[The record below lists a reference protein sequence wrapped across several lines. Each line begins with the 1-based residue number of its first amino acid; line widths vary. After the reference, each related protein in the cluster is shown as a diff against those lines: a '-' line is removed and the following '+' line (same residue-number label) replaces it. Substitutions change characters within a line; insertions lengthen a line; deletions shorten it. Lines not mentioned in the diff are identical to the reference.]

1 MVKAVIF
8 DFDGT
13 IADSS
18 EGIMESALRTVETI
32 GYDRSLYSE
41 DYLKRFIGPPLRDCF
56 RITFSVPEDRIEE
69 CVKTYREF
77 YNSDGMFR
85 MKPYDGIKELL
96 YALRAMGIKTAVATN
111 KMEELAVRCI
121 KYLGMYDCFD
131 VIKGPEV
138 DGGIT
143 KAEVILNAIKALDV
157 EKDEVIMVGDTSNDQ
172 VGAEKAGVSFLPVK
186 WGFGF
191 SVSNPEG
198 LELIG
203 EPSEILER
211 VLEINNKE
219 KKKMIERVDTPL
231 GPKAVG
237 PYSQAVKANGFLFV
251 SGVLALDPV
260 SGNLV
265 GETASEQAEQIFRN
279 AKAIIEAGGGK
290 IENTVK
296 AVVYLKD
303 IADFAAVN
311 TVYAEAFKSATVLPA
326 RCAFEVAALPKGGKV
341 EIEFTVAL

>member
-1 MVKAVIF
+1 
-8 DFDGT
+8 
-13 IADSS
+13 
-18 EGIMESALRTVETI
+18 
-32 GYDRSLYSE
+32 
-41 DYLKRFIGPPLRDCF
+41 
-56 RITFSVPEDRIEE
+56 
-69 CVKTYREF
+69 
-77 YNSDGMFR
+77 
-85 MKPYDGIKELL
+85 
-96 YALRAMGIKTAVATN
+96 
-111 KMEELAVRCI
+111 
-121 KYLGMYDCFD
+121 
-131 VIKGPEV
+131 
-138 DGGIT
+138 
-143 KAEVILNAIKALDV
+143 
-157 EKDEVIMVGDTSNDQ
+157 
-172 VGAEKAGVSFLPVK
+172 
-186 WGFGF
+186 
-191 SVSNPEG
+191 
-198 LELIG
+198 
-203 EPSEILER
+203 
-211 VLEINNKE
+211 
-219 KKKMIERVDTPL
+219 MIERVDTPL

-265 GETASEQAEQIFRN
+265 GETVSEQAEQIFRN

>member
-56 RITFSVPEDRIEE
+56 RITFSVPEDKIEE

-143 KAEVILNAIKALDV
+143 KAEVILNAINALDV

-219 KKKMIERVDTPL
+219 KKR
-231 GPKAVG
+231 
-237 PYSQAVKANGFLFV
+237 
-251 SGVLALDPV
+251 
-260 SGNLV
+260 
-265 GETASEQAEQIFRN
+265 
-279 AKAIIEAGGGK
+279 
-290 IENTVK
+290 
-296 AVVYLKD
+296 
-303 IADFAAVN
+303 
-311 TVYAEAFKSATVLPA
+311 
-326 RCAFEVAALPKGGKV
+326 
-341 EIEFTVAL
+341 

>member
-13 IADSS
+13 ICDSS
-18 EGIMESALRTVETI
+18 EGIMSSALRTVEGI
-32 GYDRSLYSE
+32 GYDTSSYSR

-56 RITFSVPEDRIEE
+56 RITFSVPEDKIEE
-69 CVKTYREF
+69 CVAVYRKY
-77 YNSDGMFR
+77 YNEKGMFQ
-85 MKPYDGIKELL
+85 MKPYPGIKELL
-96 YALRAMGIKTAVATN
+96 YALKAQGIKTAVATN

-121 KYLGMYDCFD
+121 HSQNMDDCFD

-143 KAEVILNAIKALDV
+143 KAQVILNAISSLGVDKT
-157 EKDEVIMVGDTSNDQ
+157 EVVMVGDTSNDLN
-172 VGAEKAGVSFLPVK
+172 GAREAGVRFLGVS

-191 SVSNPEG
+191 SVSNEENLP
-198 LELIG
+198 LIN
-203 EPSEILER
+203 EPYEILEK
-211 VLEINNKE
+211 VMDINLKE
-219 KKKMIERVDTPL
+219 KEAMIEKVDTPL

-237 PYSQAVKANGFLFV
+237 PYSQAVKANGFMFV

-260 SGNLV
+260 SGALV
-265 GETASEQAEQIFRN
+265 GETAEEQAKQIFKN
-279 AKAIIEAGGGK
+279 AKAIISAGGGK

-303 IADFAAVN
+303 INDFASVN
-311 TVYAEAFKSATVLPA
+311 SVYAEAFKDAPVLPA

>member
-1 MVKAVIF
+1 MIKAVIF

-13 IADSS
+13 VADSS

-32 GYDRSLYSE
+32 GYDRSLYTE

-56 RITFSVPEDRIEE
+56 RITFSVPEERIEE
-69 CVKTYREF
+69 CVKTYRDF

-85 MKPYDGIKELL
+85 MKPYDGMKELL
-96 YALRAMGIKTAVATN
+96 YSLRAMGIKTAVATN

-121 KYLGMYDCFD
+121 KYLRMEDAFD
-131 VIKGPEV
+131 SINGPLV
-138 DGGIT
+138 DGGMT
-143 KAEVILNAIKALDV
+143 KAEVILNAVKSLGV
-157 EKDEVIMVGDTSNDQ
+157 EKDEVIMVGDTSNDE
-172 VGAEKAGVSFLPVK
+172 VGAGKAGVDFIAVG

-191 SVSNPEG
+191 SVSNPDG
-198 LELIG
+198 LELMKD
-203 EPSEILER
+203 PSEILRR
-211 VLEINNKE
+211 VMEINNKE
-219 KKKMIERVDTPL
+219 NGKMIERVDTPL

-237 PYSQAVKANGFLFV
+237 PYSQAVKANGFMFV
-251 SGVLALDPV
+251 SGVLALDPE

-265 GETASEQAEQIFRN
+265 GESTREQAEQIFKN
-279 AKAIIEAGGGK
+279 ARAIISEGGGK

-303 IADFAAVN
+303 IADFGAVN
-311 TVYAEAFKSATVLPA
+311 EVYAGAFKAAPVLPA